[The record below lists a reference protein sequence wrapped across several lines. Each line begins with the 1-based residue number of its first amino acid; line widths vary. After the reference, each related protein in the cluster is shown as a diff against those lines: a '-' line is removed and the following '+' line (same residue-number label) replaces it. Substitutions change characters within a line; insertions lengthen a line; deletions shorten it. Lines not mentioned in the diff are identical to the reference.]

1 MKTIYTDIL
10 VSLLS
15 VVIIGA
21 VIWFIRTAEWNGTCE
36 DDMFING
43 WLTIIGM
50 VGSHTVLGLIF
61 YLPRRIKTGK
71 WE

>member
-43 WLTIIGM
+43 WGTGICLLTGHTII
-50 VGSHTVLGLIF
+50 GLIF